1 MVLAERKL
9 IERIRS
15 MTGAGRSTALLRGIG
30 DDCAVIRPPR
40 GSELLVTTDLCIED
54 VHFRRKWHPAR
65 SVGHRC
71 LTRGLSD
78 IAAMTGEP
86 LACFLSLGLPPK
98 LPQAWVDDF
107 MRGLL
112 QLARKFKV
120 PLAGGDTST
129 ADKIVADILV
139 LGHAPAGA
147 AILRSGAR
155 PGDRIYVTG
164 DLGGSAAMLKK
175 LYAGRKVAAERSSRH
190 FYPMPRLQ
198 AARWLREKKIP
209 SAMIDLSDGLSVDL
223 GHICE
228 ESKVSAAIYAEN
240 IPLARGADLQLALH
254 GGEDYEL
261 LFTAAPAAKVPS
273 RIAGV
278 PVTLIGEIHASVS
291 AGGRVQIFD
300 KSGRHQVLRP
310 AGWQHFR

>member
-1 MVLAERKL
+1 MVLEERKL
-9 IERIRS
+9 IERIRRK
-15 MTGAGRSTALLRGIG
+15 AGRGRNTALVRGIG

-40 GSELLVTTDLCIED
+40 GSELLVTTDLSIED
-54 VHFRRKWHPAR
+54 VHFRRKWHPAH
-65 SVGHRC
+65 SIGHRC

-78 IAAMTGEP
+78 IAAMAGEP

-112 QLARKFKV
+112 QLARKFKA
-120 PLAGGDTST
+120 PLAGGDTS
-129 ADKIVADILV
+129 AAEKIVADILV

-147 AILRSGAR
+147 AVLRSGAR

-164 DLGGSAAMLKK
+164 ELGGSAALLKK
-175 LYAGRKVAAERSSRH
+175 LYAGKKVSATKSSRH
-190 FYPMPRLQ
+190 FYPIPRLQ
-198 AARWLREKKIP
+198 AARWLREKEIP

-228 ESKVSAAIYAEN
+228 ESEVSAVVYAEN
-240 IPLARGADLQLALH
+240 IPAARGADLQLALH

-261 LFTAAPAAKVPS
+261 LFTAPASTKLPT

-278 PVTLIGEIHASVS
+278 AVTLIGEIHPQRL
-291 AGGRVQIFD
+291 GGRVLIFD
-300 KSGRHQVLRP
+300 KSGRQQVLRP